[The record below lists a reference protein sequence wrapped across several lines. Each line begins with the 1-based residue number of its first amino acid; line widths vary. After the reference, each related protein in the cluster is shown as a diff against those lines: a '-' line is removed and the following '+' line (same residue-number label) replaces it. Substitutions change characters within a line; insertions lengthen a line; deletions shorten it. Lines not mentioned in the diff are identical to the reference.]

1 MFGEVSLEAYNK
13 NARGHQG
20 TAVSCGEIYLK
31 GLIDKNRLLGAS

>member
-1 MFGEVSLEAYNK
+1 MFGEVSLEAYK

-20 TAVSCGEIYLK
+20 TAVSCGETYLK